1 MSDYQT
7 EWAQVEIFGH
17 RQHWGRIFE
26 VERFGAKM
34 LRIDIPTD
42 DPEVFEAVFYGG
54 SSIFSLTPCTEEVCR
69 AWAARQY
76 YRRTQALIS
85 RLPPSIAE
93 DFPYRDEDL
102 DDDERQAIAAAS
114 QHPPNHPPHLVDESR
129 HPFAAEATD
138 ETDGLASHG

>member
-42 DPEVFEAVFYGG
+42 HPAVFDAVFYGG
-54 SSIFSLTPCTEEVCR
+54 SSIFSVTPCTEEACR

-76 YRRTQALIS
+76 YRRTPAPTP
-85 RLPPSIAE
+85 RLPPPLAE
-93 DFPYRDEDL
+93 DFPDRDEDL
-102 DDDERQAIAAAS
+102 DDDERAA
-114 QHPPNHPPHLVDESR
+114 LR
-129 HPFAAEATD
+129 ATTSGD
-138 ETDGLASHG
+138 ETEGLISYD